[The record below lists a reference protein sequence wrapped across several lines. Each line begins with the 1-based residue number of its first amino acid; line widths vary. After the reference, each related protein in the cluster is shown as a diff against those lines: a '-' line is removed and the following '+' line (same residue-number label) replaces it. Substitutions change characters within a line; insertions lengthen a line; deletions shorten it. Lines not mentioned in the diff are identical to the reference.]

1 VGKNISLWDHCDPQ
15 NHAPQIVAVKLSAK
29 GERSVRQHHPWIFD
43 QNILK
48 TNKTPKAGDIG
59 IIFAYK
65 SNKVIGLGLMDPKS
79 PIAIKMIHFD
89 GGAEINEAFFLDLFK
104 KAIEKRTPLIDKTN
118 AMRLVFGENDG
129 LPGLI
134 VDQYDAVMVVKIY
147 SLMWLPYMALIK
159 EVLLSLCAPKSIVLR
174 ANRHVSRALKLE
186 EEDQVVLIYG
196 SLPNPEI
203 EFHEYGVRFLA
214 HVLKGHKTGFF
225 LDHRNNRHRVGQLSH
240 GKRVL
245 DVFAYAGGFGVHA
258 LANGAK
264 QVTSIDI
271 SAQALSLAEKNAAL
285 NEFTGK
291 HETLCGDAF
300 DLLQQQI
307 KKGIQYDVV
316 VIDPPSFANS
326 ADGVDLALNK
336 YETLTRLGTQL
347 VAKKGWL
354 ILASCSSRVDMDQ
367 FLQAHKKGFTAA
379 KTQDFNL
386 IEKTGHDID
395 HAVGFEHGH
404 YLKTA
409 YYRRK

>member
-1 VGKNISLWDHCDPQ
+1 
-15 NHAPQIVAVKLSAK
+15 
-29 GERSVRQHHPWIFD
+29 
-43 QNILK
+43 
-48 TNKTPKAGDIG
+48 
-59 IIFAYK
+59 
-65 SNKVIGLGLMDPKS
+65 
-79 PIAIKMIHFD
+79 
-89 GGAEINEAFFLDLFK
+89 
-104 KAIEKRTPLIDKTN
+104 
-118 AMRLVFGENDG
+118 
-129 LPGLI
+129 
-134 VDQYDAVMVVKIY
+134 
-147 SLMWLPYMALIK
+147 MWLPYMAQIK
-159 EVLLSLCAPKSIVLR
+159 DVLLNLCAPKSILLR
-174 ANRHVSRALKLE
+174 ANRHVSRALKLD
-186 EEDQVVLIYG
+186 EEDQVLLIYG

-214 HVLKGHKTGFF
+214 HVIKGHKTGFF

-240 GKRVL
+240 GKHVL

-271 SAQALSLAEKNAAL
+271 SAQALALAEKNAAL
-285 NEFTGK
+285 NEFSGM

-336 YETLTRLGTQL
+336 YETLARLGTQL

-354 ILASCSSRVDMDQ
+354 ILASCSSRVAMDQ
-367 FLQAHKKGFTAA
+367 FLKAHTKAFTGA
-379 KTQDFNL
+379 KTQEFSL
-386 IEKTGHDID
+386 IETTGHDID

-409 YYRRK
+409 YYRRR

>member
-1 VGKNISLWDHCDPQ
+1 MDKNISLWDHCDPQ
-15 NHAPQIVAVKLSAK
+15 KHAPQIVAVKLSAK

-43 QNILK
+43 QNIIK
-48 TNKTPKAGDIG
+48 TNKSPKAGDVG
-59 IIFAYK
+59 VVFAHK
-65 SNKVIGLGLMDPKS
+65 SNKVIGLGLLDPHS
-79 PIAIKMIHFD
+79 PIALKMMHFD
-89 GGAEINEAFFLDLFK
+89 EGVKIDEDFFQKLLH
-104 KAIEKRTPLIDKTN
+104 KAIEKRKPLRNITN

-134 VDQYDAVMVVKIY
+134 VDQYDGALVLKIY
-147 SLMWLPYMALIK
+147 SLMWLPYVRQIQKILS
-159 EVLLSLCAPKSIVLR
+159 ELLAPQTILLR

-186 EEDQVVLIYG
+186 EEDQVNLIFG
-196 SLPNPEI
+196 TLPNPEI

-214 HVLKGHKTGFF
+214 HLFKGHKTGFF
-225 LDHRNNRHRVGQLSH
+225 LDHRSNRHRVGQLSH
-240 GKRVL
+240 GKRVI

-285 NEFTGK
+285 NEFSGM

-300 DLLQQQI
+300 DLLHQQI
-307 KKGIQYDVV
+307 KKGIQYDVI

-336 YETLTRLGTQL
+336 YETLARLGIQL

-354 ILASCSSRVDMDQ
+354 ILASCSSRVNMNE
-367 FLQAHKKGFTAA
+367 FLQAHNKAFATV
-379 KTQDFNL
+379 KTQEFSL
-386 IEKTGHDID
+386 VETTGHDID
-395 HAVGFEHGH
+395 HAVGFEQGH

-409 YYRRK
+409 YYRRR